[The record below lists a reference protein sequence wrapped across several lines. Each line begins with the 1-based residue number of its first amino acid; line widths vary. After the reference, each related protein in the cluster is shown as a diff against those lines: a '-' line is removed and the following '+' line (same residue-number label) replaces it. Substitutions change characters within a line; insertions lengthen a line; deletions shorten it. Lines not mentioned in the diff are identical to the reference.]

1 MSTAATHSPNGRS
14 PRLLDLHP
22 TLSPAISSACSGL
35 VKGTCSEPVTD
46 PFPHRLPPLAY
57 LQVAARLSELYELVF
72 PKNPHWLTEQRVDWL
87 NDEAVGAAIETFLQ
101 RVGQLFPIGEE
112 IWEPSSDQFDWFLYV
127 IPVTPVGFE
136 IWHDDWEDFKE
147 PAAYLLHIIHDSNVC
162 FSSISGTDLE
172 THYGDLLLP
181 EHLEPQRLVETL
193 RTLPTPTPELSAL
206 PDLIEMLNGTTGNP
220 WLDYSESDLAEMVS
234 YPRWDADN
242 IAWLHTEWQE
252 AEPIWDGV
260 AALLNWQNEDA
271 TAIEAK
277 LTAVHQQLLLAHE
290 HQIAVKQ

>member
-1 MSTAATHSPNGRS
+1 MSTATTHSPNGRS
-14 PRLLDLHP
+14 PRFLDLHP
-22 TLSPAISSACSGL
+22 TLSPAISSAYSGL
-35 VKGTCSEPVTD
+35 AKETCPQ
-46 PFPHRLPPLAY
+46 PFLPQLPRLAY
-57 LQVAARLSELYELVF
+57 LQVAARLGELYELVF
-72 PKNPHWLTEQRVDWL
+72 PDSPHWLTEQRVDWL
-87 NDEAVGAAIETFLQ
+87 NDEAVGVAIETFLQ
-101 RVGQLFPIGEE
+101 RVGQLFPICEE

-136 IWHDDWEDFKE
+136 IWHNDWEDFKE
-147 PAAYLLHIIHDSNVC
+147 PAAYLLHLIHDSNAY
-162 FSSISGTDLE
+162 FNSIYGTDLE

-181 EHLEPQRLVETL
+181 EHLEPQCLVETL
-193 RTLPTPTPELSAL
+193 RTLPTSTPELAAL
-206 PDLIEMLNGTTGNP
+206 PDLIEMLTSATGNP
-220 WLDYSESDLAEMVS
+220 WLDYSENDLTEMVS
-234 YPRWDADN
+234 YPRWDAGD

-271 TAIEAK
+271 AAIAAK